1 MIMKILLSVIICLFA
16 ITRVFG
22 DYQEPKYVKGES
34 QLTES
39 IIKDYQKTD
48 FSKSYSYV
56 KYKSLDCKDGIQ
68 LLSISREDK
77 LPTAYIT
84 VKYELA
90 HTHGDTANMQEFVTS
105 FPTQHKVNN
114 PKTAYALSVDK
125 IKSLT
130 DHPKDISMCGLAVFE
145 RETHKPT
152 WIKIM
157 VKISFDKDEQLFQ
170 FIKKL
175 SPVLLKMN
183 TRKHDGYIITD
194 SYKY

>member
-1 MIMKILLSVIICLFA
+1 MKIPLSVVICLFA
-16 ITRVFG
+16 ITPVFG

-68 LLSISREDK
+68 LLSICREDK
-77 LPTAYIT
+77 LPAAYIT

-90 HTHGDTANMQEFVTS
+90 QTHGDTANVQEFVTS
-105 FPTQHKVNN
+105 FPTQHKVNE
-114 PKTAYALSVDK
+114 PKTSYTLSIEK
-125 IKSLT
+125 ITSLT
-130 DHPKDISMCGLAVFE
+130 DYPKDISMCGLTVFE
-145 RETHKPT
+145 RETHNPT

-157 VKISFDKDEQLFQ
+157 VRISFEKDEQLFQ

-175 SPVLLKMN
+175 SPILLSANK
-183 TRKHDGYIITD
+183 RKHDGYISIDT
-194 SYKY
+194 YKY